1 VIEADT
7 IVTRTEGLMST
18 PVDDEI
24 VFLNPGTD
32 SYVALDRIGRRIWE
46 LLESPQRVADLAA
59 ALAAEFDADVGV
71 VGADVAAF
79 LDELK
84 RDGMVRAVTPPAA
97 R

>member
-1 VIEADT
+1 MIEADA

-46 LLESPQRVADLAA
+46 LLASPQRVADLAD
-59 ALAAEFDADVGV
+59 ALAAEFDADVSI
-71 VGADVAAF
+71 VGPDVAAF

-84 RDGMVRAVTPPAA
+84 REGMVHAVNSPAA

>member
-1 VIEADT
+1 MIEADT

>member
-1 VIEADT
+1 MIEADT

-84 RDGMVRAVTPPAA
+84 RDGMVRAVTPRAA

>member
-1 VIEADT
+1 MIEADA

-32 SYVALDRIGRRIWE
+32 SYVALDWIGRRIWE
-46 LLESPQRVADLAA
+46 MLESPQRVGDLAA
-59 ALAAEFDADVGV
+59 ALAAEFDADVSV

-84 RDGMVRAVTPPAA
+84 REGMVHAVNPEDA

>member
-84 RDGMVRAVTPPAA
+84 RDGMVRAVTPRAA